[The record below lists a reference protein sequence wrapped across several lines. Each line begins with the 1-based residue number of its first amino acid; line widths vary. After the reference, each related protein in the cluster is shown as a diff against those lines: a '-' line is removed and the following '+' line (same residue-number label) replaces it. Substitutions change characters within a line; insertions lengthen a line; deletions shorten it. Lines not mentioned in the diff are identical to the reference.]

1 MKTEE
6 QFYTKL
12 AEKHAKQASRALE
25 IERRKQ
31 KIAKKTAKA
40 ASKIMSSVQS
50 KVNRLASKVVE
61 KSKKIEEED
70 WTDFEKEI
78 EG

>member
-6 QFYTKL
+6 QFYAKL
-12 AEKHAKQASRALE
+12 AEKHAKQAFRALE
-25 IERRKQ
+25 IEHRKQ

-40 ASKIMSSVQS
+40 ASKIMSFAQS
-50 KVNRLASKVVE
+50 KVNKLASKVVE
-61 KSKKIEEED
+61 KSKKIEKED

>member
-12 AEKHAKQASRALE
+12 AEKHAKQAFRALE
-25 IERRKQ
+25 IEHRKQ

-50 KVNRLASKVVE
+50 KVNQLASKVVE